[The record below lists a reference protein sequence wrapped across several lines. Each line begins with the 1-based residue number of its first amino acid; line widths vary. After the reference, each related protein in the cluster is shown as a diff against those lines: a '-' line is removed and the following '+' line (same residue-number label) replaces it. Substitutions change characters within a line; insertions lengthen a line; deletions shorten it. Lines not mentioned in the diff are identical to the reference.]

1 MQYKLSN
8 NYLEKQIFTSFYAI
22 DGLDFIPND
31 LVLNHEFFENNVLL
45 AFPIRGSSTLS
56 TYKLLYIDSIIED
69 ENKIQ
74 VICKYNLMPML
85 MDLRQ
90 YTLFV
95 PYHKTDKEIE
105 LVLK

>member
-1 MQYKLSN
+1 MAISN
-8 NYLEKQIFTSFYAI
+8 FNNITILIFTM
-22 DGLDFIPND
+22 
-31 LVLNHEFFENNVLL
+31 
-45 AFPIRGSSTLS
+45 
-56 TYKLLYIDSIIED
+56 KLLYINSIIEY

-95 PYHKTDKEIE
+95 PYHKTNKEIE
-105 LVLK
+105 LILK